1 MKKISTVQ
9 VFGNEVFKEQ
19 KLTIGVDLGDR
30 WSFYCVLEEAG
41 QIILEQKVPTT
52 PEAMKQT
59 FSRIPQSRMALET
72 GTHSPWV
79 SRLLTELGHEVIV
92 AHAQKVQLITKSN
105 RKDDPHDART
115 LARLAR
121 IDPELLGPIRH
132 RSVQA
137 QIHLTVIRARAE
149 LVSAR
154 TALVNAAR
162 GLVKSYGQRLPKC
175 GTQQVSRELAA
186 ALSTEL
192 RDVLEPLLKEIESLN
207 ERIKEYDERME
218 KIAKEVY
225 PEVSLL
231 KQVKGVGTQIALTY
245 VLTIEDPHR
254 FVKSLPQKRGKR
266 GRLSGSSTYGNENTP
281 LAPSEYRS
289 QKSADGR
296 MATGAGLA
304 EWEQTHGKKKAKCA
318 LPSTGL
324 LMEGVGLTSAGLCEI
339 IRPRQREVQ
348 HEIPNRNMGGCGLSR
363 CELVGGLFLIC
374 KQGPSDRTD
383 CFHSYPLNLPRC
395 DCRLALSR

>member
-1 MKKISTVQ
+1 MQKISTEQ
-9 VFGNEVFKEQ
+9 TCKSEIFKEQ
-19 KLTIGVDLGDR
+19 RLTIGVDLGDR
-30 WSFYCVLEEAG
+30 WSSYCVLDEAG
-41 QIILEQKVPTT
+41 KIILEQKVPTT

-59 FSRIPQSRMALET
+59 FSRIPRSRIALET

-79 SRLLTELGHEVIV
+79 SRLLTELGHEVLV

-105 RKDDPHDART
+105 RKDDRHDART

-121 IDPELLGPIRH
+121 IDPELLGPVRH

-137 QIHLTVIRARAE
+137 QIHLTVIRARAA

-162 GLVKSYGQRLPKC
+162 GLVKSYGERLPKC

-186 ALSTEL
+186 ELSTEL

-245 VLTIEDPHR
+245 VLTIEDPYR
-254 FVKSLPQKRGKR
+254 FPKSREVGCFLGLKPGRRNSGESEPQKKISKEGDRYLRTMMVQGAHYILGPFGADSDLRRWGRKLARRKKCQEASRRG
-266 GRLSGSSTYGNENTP
+266 GGS
-281 LAPSEYRS
+281 
-289 QKSADGR
+289 K
-296 MATGAGLA
+296 
-304 EWEQTHGKKKAKCA
+304 
-318 LPSTGL
+318 
-324 LMEGVGLTSAGLCEI
+324 
-339 IRPRQREVQ
+339 
-348 HEIPNRNMGGCGLSR
+348 
-363 CELVGGLFLIC
+363 VGGTATSVV
-374 KQGPSDRTD
+374 GERRGVRTITQ
-383 CFHSYPLNLPRC
+383 
-395 DCRLALSR
+395 

>member
-1 MKKISTVQ
+1 MFDVLKAQEKETGYEKTSTVR
-9 VFGNEVFKEQ
+9 VNRNMIFKGH
-19 KLTIGVDLGDR
+19 KLTIGLDLGDR
-30 WSFYCVLEEAG
+30 WSCYCVLDEAG
-41 QIILEQKVPTT
+41 EVLLEQKLPTT
-52 PEAMKQT
+52 PEAMKQS
-59 FSRIPQSRMALET
+59 FEKIPRSLMALET

-79 SRLLTELGHEVIV
+79 SRLLRELGHQVLV

-105 RKDDPHDART
+105 RKDDRHDART

-149 LVSAR
+149 LVNAR

-175 GTQQVSRELAA
+175 GTQQVGRELAA
-186 ALSTEL
+186 TLSTEL

-231 KQVKGVGTQIALTY
+231 KQVKGEGTQIALTY

-254 FVKSLPQKRGKR
+254 FL
-266 GRLSGSSTYGNENTP
+266 
-281 LAPSEYRS
+281 
-289 QKSADGR
+289 
-296 MATGAGLA
+296 
-304 EWEQTHGKKKAKCA
+304 
-318 LPSTGL
+318 
-324 LMEGVGLTSAGLCEI
+324 
-339 IRPRQREVQ
+339 
-348 HEIPNRNMGGCGLSR
+348 
-363 CELVGGLFLIC
+363 
-374 KQGPSDRTD
+374 
-383 CFHSYPLNLPRC
+383 
-395 DCRLALSR
+395 